1 MLGYGN
7 LTSQMG
13 KKLQKPR
20 GTKDILL
27 EDQKYFKY
35 VQNVFETVAEE
46 AGFQKITTPAFEDTS
61 LFVRGVGK
69 ETDIV
74 GKEMYTFKD
83 KSGNSLTLRPEGTAP
98 VVRAYLE
105 DGLQSLPQPVSLYYF
120 SNFFRYE
127 RPQAGRYREFWQFGL
142 EVIGDKSPLVDAN
155 VIATVSRAYKKLDI
169 KNISIQINSMGCPTC
184 RPKYVQFLKKY
195 YVGNLGKLCP
205 DCKKRY
211 KTNPLRL
218 LDCKNEKC
226 MTLQADAPQI
236 INNLCSGCHE
246 HFKTVLEYID
256 ELEINYELNPK
267 IVRGL
272 DYYTGTVFEVW
283 NDRSGAQNSIG
294 GGGRYDELVG
304 LLGGPKT
311 PAVGF
316 GAGVSRIIDE
326 MEKEG
331 VEFEAKKNV
340 NIFVA
345 QLGSKARK
353 KCFKLLNDLL
363 DAGIGAEARFDKG
376 GIGDQFK
383 VASKLGVEYT
393 LLIGQ
398 REAFDGT
405 VIIKDM
411 ASGNQEV
418 FPYEKIVKVMARRLK
433 KD

>member
-1 MLGYGN
+1 MA
-7 LTSQMG
+7 
-13 KKLQKPR
+13 KRIFQKPR
-20 GTKDILL
+20 GTKDIWGD
-27 EDQKYFKY
+27 DQKYFKY
-35 VQNVFETVAEE
+35 VRDIFENVAEE
-46 AGFQKITTPAFEDTS
+46 AGFLKIDTPAIEDTK

-74 GKEMYTFKD
+74 SKEMYTFNR
-83 KSGNSLTLRPEGTAP
+83 SGNSLTLRPEGTAP
-98 VVRAYLE
+98 IVRAYLE
-105 DGLQSLPQPVSLYYF
+105 DGMQSLPQPVSLYYF

-142 EVIGDKSPLVDAN
+142 EVLGDKSPLVDAN
-155 VIATVSRAYKKLDI
+155 VIATASRIYKKLNI
-169 KNISIQINSMGCPTC
+169 KDISIQVNSMGCPTC
-184 RPKYVQFLKKY
+184 RPKYMKLLKKFY
-195 YVGNLGKLCP
+195 SGKVTKLCA

-226 MTLQADAPQI
+226 LALQNEAPQI
-236 INNLCSGCHE
+236 INNLCSACHD
-246 HFKTVLEYID
+246 HFKTVLEYVD
-256 ELEINYELNPK
+256 ELDILYELNPK
-267 IVRGL
+267 VVRGF
-272 DYYTGTVFEVW
+272 DYYTGTVFEIW
-283 NDRSGAQNSIG
+283 NASDGAQNSLG
-294 GGGRYDELVG
+294 GGGRYDELIQT
-304 LLGGPKT
+304 LGGPSI
-311 PAVGF
+311 PAMGF
-316 GAGVSRIIDE
+316 GG
-326 MEKEG
+326 G
-331 VEFEAKKNV
+331 VERTIEEMKKEELNLDFPKNV

-376 GIGDQFK
+376 GIGDQLK
-383 VASKLGVEYT
+383 TASKLGVEYT

-418 FPYEKIVKVMARRLK
+418 FPYEKVIKVISKRLNK
-433 KD
+433 NS

>member
-1 MLGYGN
+1 
-7 LTSQMG
+7 MG

-20 GTKDILL
+20 GTKDIWG

-35 VQNVFETVAEE
+35 VQNVLENVAEE
-46 AGFQKITTPAFEDTS
+46 AGFRKIETPGFEDTS

-83 KSGNSLTLRPEGTAP
+83 KSGNSITLRPEGTAP

-105 DGLQSLPQPVSLYYF
+105 GGMQSLPQPVSLYYF

-142 EVIGDKSPLVDAN
+142 EVIGDKNPLVDAN
-155 VIATVSRAYKKLDI
+155 IIATASRIYKKLDI
-169 KNISIQINSMGCPTC
+169 KNISIQVNSIGCSIC
-184 RPKYVQFLKKY
+184 RPKYIKFLKQY
-195 YVGNLGKLCP
+195 YAGSLNKLCA

-226 MTLQADAPQI
+226 MTLQAEAPQI
-236 INNLCSGCHE
+236 INNLCSSCHE
-246 HFKTVLEYID
+246 HFKLVLEYID
-256 ELEINYELNPK
+256 ELDINYDLNPK
-267 IVRGL
+267 IVRGF

-283 NDRSGAQNSIG
+283 NEKDGAQNSLG
-294 GGGRYDELVG
+294 AGGRYDDLVG

-316 GAGVSRIIDE
+316 GAGVERTIEE

-331 VEFEAKKNV
+331 IELVEDRNV

-363 DAGIGAEARFDKG
+363 DASIGAEARFDKG
-376 GIGDQFK
+376 GIGDQLK
-383 VASKLGVEYT
+383 IASKLGVDYT

-411 ASGNQEV
+411 VSGNQEV
-418 FPYEKIVKVMARRLK
+418 FPYEKIVKVMSKRLK
-433 KD
+433 KPE

>member
-1 MLGYGN
+1 
-7 LTSQMG
+7 MG
-13 KKLQKPR
+13 KKITQKPR
-20 GTKDILL
+20 GTKDIWG
-27 EDQKYFKY
+27 EDQKYFQY

-46 AGFQKITTPAFEDTS
+46 AGFGKIETPAFEDTK

-69 ETDIV
+69 ETDV

-83 KSGNSLTLRPEGTAP
+83 KSGNSITLRPEGTAP
-98 VVRAYLE
+98 IVRAYLE
-105 DGLQSLPQPVSLYYF
+105 DGMQSLPQPVNLYYF

-127 RPQAGRYREFWQFGL
+127 RPQAGRYREFWQLGL

-155 VIATVSRAYKKLDI
+155 IIATVSRIYKKLNI
-169 KNISIQINSMGCPTC
+169 QNISIQINSMGCSIC
-184 RPKYVQFLKKY
+184 RPKYIKILKKY
-195 YVGNLGKLCP
+195 YAGNLSKLCP

-226 MTLQADAPQI
+226 LLIQAEAPQI
-236 INNLCSGCHE
+236 INNLCSACHD

-256 ELEINYELNPK
+256 ELEINYDLNPK

-283 NDRSGAQNSIG
+283 NEKDGAQNSLG
-294 GGGRYDELVG
+294 GGGRYDDLVET
-304 LLGGPKT
+304 LGGSKT

-316 GAGVSRIIDE
+316 GGGVERTMEE
-326 MEKEG
+326 MEREG
-331 VEFEAKKNV
+331 VEFEEKKNV
-340 NIFVA
+340 SIFVA

-363 DAGIGAEARFDKG
+363 DSGIGAEARFDKG
-376 GIGDQFK
+376 GIGDQLK
-383 VASKLGVEYT
+383 IASKLGVEYT

-418 FPYEKIVKVMARRLK
+418 FPYEKIVKVMAKRLK
-433 KD
+433 KAE

>member
-1 MLGYGN
+1 MA
-7 LTSQMG
+7 
-13 KKLQKPR
+13 KRIFQKPR
-20 GTKDILL
+20 GTRDIWG
-27 EDQKYFKY
+27 EDRKYF
-35 VQNVFETVAEE
+35 QLLRDTFENVAEE
-46 AGFQKITTPAFEDTS
+46 AGFLKIDTPSFEDTK

-105 DGLQSLPQPVSLYYF
+105 DGMQSLPQPVSLYYF

-142 EVIGDKSPLVDAN
+142 EVLGDKSPLVDAN
-155 VIATVSRAYKKLDI
+155 VIATVSRIYKKL
-169 KNISIQINSMGCPTC
+169 NIQNTSIQINSMGCPAC
-184 RPKYVQFLKKY
+184 RPKYIKLLKKFY
-195 YVGNLGKLCP
+195 AGKVTKLCA

-218 LDCKNEKC
+218 LDCKNDKC
-226 MTLQADAPQI
+226 LALQSEAPQI
-236 INNLCSGCHE
+236 INNLCSTCHE
-246 HFKTVLEYID
+246 HFKTVLEYVD
-256 ELEINYELNPK
+256 ELDILYELNPK
-267 IVRGL
+267 VVRGF
-272 DYYTGTVFEVW
+272 DYYTGTVFEIW
-283 NDRSGAQNSIG
+283 NVSDGAQNSLG
-294 GGGRYDELVG
+294 GGGRYDELIQT
-304 LLGGPKT
+304 LGGPSV

-316 GAGVSRIIDE
+316 GG
-326 MEKEG
+326 G
-331 VEFEAKKNV
+331 VERTIEEMKKEEVGLDFPKNV

-376 GIGDQFK
+376 GIGDQLK
-383 VASKLGVEYT
+383 IASKLGVGYT

-418 FPYEKIVKVMARRLK
+418 FPYEKVVKVISKRLK
-433 KD
+433 ST